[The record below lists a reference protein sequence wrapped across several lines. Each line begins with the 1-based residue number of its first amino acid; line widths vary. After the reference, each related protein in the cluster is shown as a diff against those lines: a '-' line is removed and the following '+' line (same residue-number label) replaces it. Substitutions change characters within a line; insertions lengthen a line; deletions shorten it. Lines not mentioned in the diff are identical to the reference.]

1 MVVDYFSSLCV
12 KLFFAIYIYSLYFPI
27 KVSKKFVITN
37 GINLVKILVVKV
49 SDCITK
55 RKVTISDN

>member
-37 GINLVKILVVKV
+37 GINHGENF
-49 SDCITK
+49 S
-55 RKVTISDN
+55 R